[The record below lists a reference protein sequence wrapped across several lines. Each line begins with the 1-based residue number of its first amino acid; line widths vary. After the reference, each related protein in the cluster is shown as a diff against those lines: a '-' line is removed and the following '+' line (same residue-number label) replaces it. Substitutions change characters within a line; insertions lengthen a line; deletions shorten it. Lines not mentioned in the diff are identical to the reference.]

1 MEAITVEK
9 HKRELKSILTSA
21 EAAALKWFAARMP
34 SWVNSDHLTL
44 LGLAGMALAGVF
56 YYLSQWNPLLLHVV
70 NLWIVVNWFGDSLD
84 GTLARYRN
92 RLRPRYGYY
101 VDHILDNYGVLFLTA
116 GMAFSGFIS
125 PWVAAAVLISYLLLN
140 INIYLATS
148 AVGVFKISFGILG
161 PTELRALLMVGNLI
175 LISRPTV
182 EIFGRQMLFFDVGG
196 IVAAGSMF
204 VILIISTILNT
215 RKLYCLERL

>member
-1 MEAITVEK
+1 MEPKAVQ

-44 LGLAGMALAGVF
+44 LGLAGMFLAGVF
-56 YYLSQWNPLLLHVV
+56 YYLSQWNPLLLHMV

-101 VDHILDNYGVLFLTA
+101 VDHILDNYGVLFLTG
-116 GMAFSGFIS
+116 GMALSGYMS
-125 PWVAAAVLISYLLLN
+125 PWVAVAVLISYLLLN

-148 AVGVFKISFGILG
+148 SVGVFKISFGIFG
-161 PTELRALLMVGNLI
+161 PTELRALLMIGNLI

-196 IVAAGSMF
+196 IVAASSMF
-204 VILIISTILNT
+204 VILIVSTILNT

>member
-1 MEAITVEK
+1 METITVEK
-9 HKRELKSILTSA
+9 QKRELKSILTSA

-34 SWVNSDHLTL
+34 NWVNSDHLTL

-161 PTELRALLMVGNLI
+161 PTELRVLLIVGNLI

>member
-1 MEAITVEK
+1 METITVEK
-9 HKRELKSILTSA
+9 QKRELKSILTSA

-34 SWVNSDHLTL
+34 NWVNSEHLTL

-148 AVGVFKISFGILG
+148 AVGVFKISFGIFG
-161 PTELRALLMVGNLI
+161 PTELRALLIIGNLI

>member
-1 MEAITVEK
+1 MEPKAVQ

-44 LGLAGMALAGVF
+44 LGLAGMFLAGVF
-56 YYLSQWNPLLLHVV
+56 YYLSQWNPLLLHMV

-101 VDHILDNYGVLFLTA
+101 VDHILDNYGVLFLTG
-116 GMAFSGFIS
+116 GMALSGYMS
-125 PWVAAAVLISYLLLN
+125 PWVAVAVLISYLLLN

-148 AVGVFKISFGILG
+148 SVGVFKISFGIFG
-161 PTELRALLMVGNLI
+161 PTELRALLIIGNLI
-175 LISRPTV
+175 LIGRPTV

-196 IVAAGSMF
+196 IVAASSMF
-204 VILIISTILNT
+204 VILIVSTILNT

>member
-1 MEAITVEK
+1 M
-9 HKRELKSILTSA
+9 
-21 EAAALKWFAARMP
+21 
-34 SWVNSDHLTL
+34 
-44 LGLAGMALAGVF
+44 
-56 YYLSQWNPLLLHVV
+56 V

-101 VDHILDNYGVLFLTA
+101 VDHILDNYGVLFLTG
-116 GMAFSGFIS
+116 GMALSGYMS
-125 PWVAAAVLISYLLLN
+125 PWVAVAVLISYLLLN

-148 AVGVFKISFGILG
+148 SVGVFKISFGIFG
-161 PTELRALLMVGNLI
+161 PTELRALLIIGNLI
-175 LISRPTV
+175 LIGRPTV

-196 IVAAGSMF
+196 IVAASSMF
-204 VILIISTILNT
+204 VILIVSTILNT

>member
-1 MEAITVEK
+1 MEPKAVQ

-44 LGLAGMALAGVF
+44 LGLAGMFLAGVF
-56 YYLSQWNPLLLHVV
+56 YYLSQWNPLLLHMV

-101 VDHILDNYGVLFLTA
+101 VDHILDNYGVLFLTG
-116 GMAFSGFIS
+116 GMALSGYMS
-125 PWVAAAVLISYLLLN
+125 PWVAVAVLVSYLLLN

-148 AVGVFKISFGILG
+148 SVGVFKISFGIFG
-161 PTELRALLMVGNLI
+161 PTELRALLIIGNLI
-175 LISRPTV
+175 LIGRPTV

-196 IVAAGSMF
+196 IVAASSMF

>member
-1 MEAITVEK
+1 MEPKAVQ

-44 LGLAGMALAGVF
+44 LGLAGMFLAGVF
-56 YYLSQWNPLLLHVV
+56 YYLSQWNPLLLHMV

-101 VDHILDNYGVLFLTA
+101 VDHILDNYGVLFLTG
-116 GMAFSGFIS
+116 GMALSGYMS
-125 PWVAAAVLISYLLLN
+125 PWVAVAVLVSYLLLN

-148 AVGVFKISFGILG
+148 SVGVFKISFGIFG
-161 PTELRALLMVGNLI
+161 PTELRALLIIGNLI
-175 LISRPTV
+175 LIGRPTV

-196 IVAAGSMF
+196 IVAASSMF
-204 VILIISTILNT
+204 VILIVSTILNT

>member
-1 MEAITVEK
+1 MEARTVEK

-34 SWVNSDHLTL
+34 AWVNSDHLTL
-44 LGLAGMALAGVF
+44 LGLAGMFMAGVF
-56 YYLSQWNPLLLHVV
+56 YYLSQWNPLLLHLV
-70 NLWIVVNWFGDSLD
+70 NFWIVVNWFGDSLD

-101 VDHILDNYGVLFLTA
+101 VDHIIDNYGVLFLTG
-116 GMAFSGFIS
+116 GMALSGYMS
-125 PWVAAAVLISYLLLN
+125 PWVAVAVLVSYLLLN

-148 AVGVFKISFGILG
+148 SVGVFKISFGIFG
-161 PTELRALLMVGNLI
+161 PTELRALLIVGNVVLM
-175 LISRPTV
+175 SRPTV

-196 IVAAGSMF
+196 IVAASSMF

>member
-161 PTELRALLMVGNLI
+161 PTELRALLIVGNLI

>member
-1 MEAITVEK
+1 MDSKTVK

-21 EAAALKWFAARMP
+21 EAASLKWLAARMP
-34 SWVNSDHLTL
+34 GWVNSDHLTL
-44 LGLAGMALAGVF
+44 LGLAGMFLAGVF
-56 YYLSQWNPLLLHVV
+56 YYLSQWNPLLLHMV
-70 NLWIVVNWFGDSLD
+70 NFWIVVNWFGDSLD

-101 VDHILDNYGVLFLTA
+101 VDHILDNYGVLFLTG
-116 GMAFSGFIS
+116 GMALSGFMS
-125 PWVAAAVLISYLLLN
+125 PWVAVAVLISYLLLN

-148 AVGVFKISFGILG
+148 SVGVFKISFGIFG
-161 PTELRALLMVGNLI
+161 PTELRALLIIGNLI
-175 LISRPTV
+175 LIGRPTV

-196 IVAAGSMF
+196 IVAASSMF

-215 RKLYCLERL
+215 KKLYCLERL

>member
-21 EAAALKWFAARMP
+21 EATALKWLAARMP

-44 LGLAGMALAGVF
+44 LGLAGMFLAGVF

-116 GMAFSGFIS
+116 GMALSGYMS
-125 PWVAAAVLISYLLLN
+125 PWVAVAVLISYLLLN

-148 AVGVFKISFGILG
+148 SVGVFKISYGIFG

>member
-1 MEAITVEK
+1 MESHTVK

-21 EAAALKWFAARMP
+21 EAAALKWLAARMP
-34 SWVNSDHLTL
+34 SRVNSDHLTL
-44 LGLAGMALAGVF
+44 LGLAGMFLAGVF
-56 YYLSQWNPLLLHVV
+56 YYLSQWNPLLLHMV
-70 NLWIVVNWFGDSLD
+70 NFWIVVNWFGDSLD

-101 VDHILDNYGVLFLTA
+101 VDHIIDNYGVLFLTG
-116 GMAFSGFIS
+116 GMALSGYMS
-125 PWVAAAVLISYLLLN
+125 PWVAVAVLISYLLLN

-148 AVGVFKISFGILG
+148 SVGVFKISFGIFG
-161 PTELRALLMVGNLI
+161 PTELRALLIVGNLI
-175 LISRPTV
+175 LIGRPTV

-196 IVAAGSMF
+196 IVAASSMF

>member
-148 AVGVFKISFGILG
+148 AVGVFKISFGIFG

>member
-1 MEAITVEK
+1 MKTITVEK
-9 HKRELKSILTSA
+9 QKRELKSILTSA
-21 EAAALKWFAARMP
+21 EAAGLKWFAARMP

-101 VDHILDNYGVLFLTA
+101 VDHILDNFGVLFLTA
-116 GMAFSGFIS
+116 GMALSGYIS
-125 PWVAAAVLISYLLLN
+125 PWVATAVLISYLLLN

-148 AVGVFKISFGILG
+148 AVGVFKISFGIFG
-161 PTELRALLMVGNLI
+161 PTELRALLIVGNLI
-175 LISRPTV
+175 LIGMPTV
-182 EIFGRQMLFFDVGG
+182 EIFGKQMLFFDVGG
-196 IVAAGSMF
+196 IVAASSMF